1 MAAFL
6 KAERKTVLFVDDDAQ
21 FLETIQ
27 ELARRS
33 RSDWDILSAPTT
45 ALALALL
52 QAHHVALIVLDWRM
66 PVIDGLQFLQLIQ
79 PSQTH
84 LKKIILSAFLD
95 DAARVAAEEVG
106 AELVLD
112 KPLTPDGFHFLL
124 AACGELLGE
133 NSESFHPESTGMEN
147 VIHGEVQS
155 AVAADDGITTPVPGV
170 LEMVVSTDSG
180 ELLHAWQSED
190 PHSRC
195 AAVLAL
201 QDFSERLRAL
211 LPVGPLE
218 RVEFFC
224 QPERVVAR
232 LTSHGGVFVRGTVP
246 SS

>member
-1 MAAFL
+1 MTAFL

-27 ELARRS
+27 ELARVS
-33 RSDWDILSAPTT
+33 RGDWDILSAPTT
-45 ALALALL
+45 ALALTLL
-52 QAHHVALIVLDWRM
+52 QAHHVALIILDWRM

-84 LKKIILSAFLD
+84 LKKIILSGFLD
-95 DAARVAAEEVG
+95 DSARVAAQEFG

-124 AACGELLGE
+124 VACDELLDENPEPIPSQPAVTEDATQGE
-133 NSESFHPESTGMEN
+133 S
-147 VIHGEVQS
+147 QS
-155 AVAADDGITTPVPGV
+155 AADGTTAPLPGV
-170 LEMVVSTDSG
+170 LEMVVCTDSG
-180 ELLHAWQSED
+180 ELLHAWQSAD

-211 LPVGPLE
+211 IPVGALE
-218 RVEFFC
+218 RVEFFR
-224 QPERVVAR
+224 QPERMVAR
-232 LTSHGGVFVRGTVP
+232 LSSHGGVFVRGTVQ
-246 SS
+246 SA